1 MDPVGVALGTAALLS
16 TVLDVFRLVTSFRA
30 YPESSGILFRQLEL
44 EREVLHRWATEVGL
58 HPPSEASSRC
68 MIPPEL
74 LPLVDRTVAAIGAL
88 LGQATSIKAAKEAL
102 EVRVGDLKV
111 VHERLQNEIAN
122 HKQSRLARS
131 LARLGWA
138 IGEEDRLKDLI
149 FTIHSYNTS
158 LHNLIPKPAQVS
170 LDGSLMQMLLADQG
184 RDQLLELQQA
194 SSHWRKALAVAA
206 SVTALQQRQASLP
219 PSTNQLIVDRSK
231 LSSVGSDMSR
241 HLTQYT
247 LKNEKIDVLI
257 EWRAYRAPP
266 NSAARTS
273 HLNTSLDLARLLHTS
288 QNLVEYRTLDC
299 VGVIDDIE
307 FLPHR
312 RIGLVYKV
320 PTATTTLASTLDETS
335 VRIYTLNDLINRK
348 EFARL
353 NLEQRFGIARSL
365 AMALHRVFVSRWYH
379 KNLNSKNILFFAR
392 ARGRPED
399 EKYILSNPNFVAH
412 PFLSGFDYARPDSP
426 DEMTIKPDFNEFGDR
441 YRHPQCTNPATR
453 HTIPFSRRFD
463 IYSLGVILMELGRWE
478 TVDTMHKDFTAQRLK
493 AARRGQQE
501 PGAPPAGLESFQ
513 KYLRTRCVDSLAF
526 RMGTIYTD
534 AVRFCFH
541 DATLVTSAELD
552 LNEDNENVLI
562 SRFNKEVVAQLVKC
576 TA

>member
-1 MDPVGVALGTAALLS
+1 MDPLGVALGTAALVS

-58 HPPSEASSRC
+58 YPPSEASSRC
-68 MIPPEL
+68 VIPPDL
-74 LPLVDRTVAAIGAL
+74 LPLVDRSVAAIGAL
-88 LGQATSIKAAKEAL
+88 LGQATSLKAAKQVL
-102 EVRVGDLKV
+102 EVRLGYLKV

-122 HKQSRLARS
+122 HEQSRLVRS

-149 FTIHSYNTS
+149 STIHSYNTS
-158 LHNLIPKPAQVS
+158 LHNLIPKPLQVS
-170 LDGSLMQMLLADQG
+170 LDGSLMQMLLADQDKD
-184 RDQLLELQQA
+184 RLLEIQQA
-194 SSHWRKALAVAA
+194 SSHWRKALSVAA

-231 LSSVGSDMSR
+231 LSSLGSDMSR
-241 HLTQYT
+241 HPTQYT
-247 LKNEKIDVLI
+247 LKDKKIDVLI
-257 EWRAYRAPP
+257 DWRACHAPL
-266 NSAARTS
+266 NSAEKTAY
-273 HLNTSLDLARLLHTS
+273 LNTCLDLARLLHAS
-288 QNLVEYRTLDC
+288 QNLPEYRTLDC

-312 RIGLVYKV
+312 RIGLVYRV
-320 PTATTTLASTLDETS
+320 PTAAPTMPSTLNES
-335 VRIYTLNDLINRK
+335 SGRAYTLHDLINRK
-348 EFARL
+348 GFARL
-353 NLEQRFGIARSL
+353 KLEQRLEIARSL
-365 AMALHRVFVSRWYH
+365 ATGLHRVFVSRWYH

-392 ARGRPED
+392 ARGRAED
-399 EKYILSNPNFVAH
+399 EKYILSNTDFVSH

-426 DEMTIKPDFNEFGDR
+426 DEMTIKPEVNEFGDR

-463 IYSLGVILMELGRWE
+463 VYSLGVMLMELGRWE

-493 AARRGQQE
+493 AAKKGQQE
-501 PGAPPAGLESFQ
+501 LGAPPPALESFQ
-513 KYLRTRCVDSLAF
+513 EYLRTRCVDSLAF

-541 DATLVTSAELD
+541 DANLVTSAELD
-552 LNEDNENVLI
+552 LNEDVLI
-562 SRFNKEVVAQLVKC
+562 SRFNKEVVAELVKC